1 MPFSVE
7 QANSILNFMF
17 SKTGTLTAPTSIYMA
32 LSSND
37 PEADNGTFTELSGG
51 GYARVLVSVK
61 GETYPDFIGSASARS
76 IKNTKQ
82 IVFNKA
88 TADWATAKGFALFSG
103 VSGGAPF
110 YYAKLD
116 NEVTVPTGAVALF
129 DPSTLVISFATTD
142 A

>member
-7 QANSILNFMF
+7 PSNSFLNFMF
-17 SKTGTLTAPTSIYMA
+17 SKVNTLTAPSAVYMA

-37 PEADNGTFTELSGG
+37 PEADGGTFTEFSGNN
-51 GYARVLVSVK
+51 YARVLVGLK
-61 GETYPDFIGSASARS
+61 GETYPDFISSAANRT

-88 TADWATAKGFALFSG
+88 TGDWVTAKGFGLFSAPT
-103 VSGGAPF
+103 GGTPF

-116 NEVTVPTGAVALF
+116 AEVTVPIGAVALF
-129 DPSTLVISFATTD
+129 DPNTLIIGFANTD
-142 A
+142 D